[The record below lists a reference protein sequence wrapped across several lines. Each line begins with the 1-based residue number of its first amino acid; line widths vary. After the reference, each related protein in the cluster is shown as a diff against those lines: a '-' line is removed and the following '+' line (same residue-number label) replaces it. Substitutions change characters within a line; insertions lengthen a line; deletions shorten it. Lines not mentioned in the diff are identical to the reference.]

1 MINIIDKH
9 NCCGCSACAQ
19 RCPKQCITMQEDDEG
34 FLYPLVDAN
43 ICIDCG
49 LCEKICPVLNQTQ
62 ERKPLECYAAKNP
75 DEMVRAKSS
84 SGGIFTPLATA
95 IIKEGGVV
103 FGAKYNDNWEVVHAS
118 AQTLQEID
126 AFRGSKYVQSA
137 TGTVFIEAEKYLKQ
151 GRKVMFSGT
160 PCQIAGLK
168 KYLRKDYPNLIAVEI
183 VCHGVPS
190 PLVWRE
196 YLASN
201 FAPSNIKSIN
211 FRDKRIGWKSYG
223 MCITTVDN
231 KGVASSYFQRS
242 IENSF
247 MQLYLKH
254 LILRP
259 SCSNCP
265 SKSGKSGADIIL
277 GDFWGVTNC
286 SKKFTD
292 DKGTSAFMALTNKGI
307 ELFSKLDVEYEEY
320 DYTTIVSHN
329 PSLENSTEHCSYSE
343 QFWKSFSQ
351 NGYDDSVKLLKKL
364 QPSFWDKFIQRVSHR
379 LSHLKIK

>member
-49 LCEKICPVLNQTQ
+49 LCEKICPVLNQPQ
-62 ERKPLECYAAKNP
+62 ERKPLACYAAKNP

-160 PCQIAGLK
+160 PCQIA
-168 KYLRKDYPNLIAVEI
+168 A
-183 VCHGVPS
+183 
-190 PLVWRE
+190 
-196 YLASN
+196 
-201 FAPSNIKSIN
+201 
-211 FRDKRIGWKSYG
+211 
-223 MCITTVDN
+223 
-231 KGVASSYFQRS
+231 
-242 IENSF
+242 
-247 MQLYLKH
+247 
-254 LILRP
+254 
-259 SCSNCP
+259 
-265 SKSGKSGADIIL
+265 
-277 GDFWGVTNC
+277 
-286 SKKFTD
+286 
-292 DKGTSAFMALTNKGI
+292 
-307 ELFSKLDVEYEEY
+307 
-320 DYTTIVSHN
+320 
-329 PSLENSTEHCSYSE
+329 
-343 QFWKSFSQ
+343 
-351 NGYDDSVKLLKKL
+351 
-364 QPSFWDKFIQRVSHR
+364 
-379 LSHLKIK
+379 

>member
-1 MINIIDKH
+1 MINITDKH

-19 RCPKQCITMQEDDEG
+19 RCPRQCILMQEDDEG
-34 FLYPLVDAN
+34 FLYPHVDDN
-43 ICIDCG
+43 TCIDCG
-49 LCEKICPVLNQTQ
+49 LCEKICPELNQIA

-75 DEMVRAKSS
+75 DEEVRSKSS
-84 SGGIFTPLATA
+84 SGGIFLPLATA
-95 IIKEGGVV
+95 IINEGGVV
-103 FGAKYNDNWEVVHAS
+103 FGAKYNEKWEVVHAS
-118 AQTLQEID
+118 AHTIQEID
-126 AFRGSKYVQSA
+126 AFRGSKYVQSKIGS
-137 TGTVFIEAEKYLKQ
+137 TFIEVEVYLKQ
-151 GRKVMFSGT
+151 GRKVLFSGT

-168 KYLRKDYPNLIAVEI
+168 NFLHKEYSNLIAVEI
-183 VCHGVPS
+183 ICHGVPS

-201 FAPSNIKSIN
+201 FSTNNIKSIN

-231 KGVASSYFQRS
+231 KGATSCYFQRS
-242 IENSF
+242 IENPF

-254 LILRP
+254 LIMRP

-277 GDFWGVTNC
+277 GDFWGITNY

-292 DKGTSAFMALTNKGI
+292 DKGTSAFIALTNKGI

-329 PSLENSTEHCSYSE
+329 PSLKNSTEHSSYSE
-343 QFWKSFSQ
+343 QFWKSFTQ
-351 NGYDDSVKLLKKL
+351 NGYNDSIKLLKEL
-364 QPSFWDKFIQRVSHR
+364 QPSFFDKFIQRVYHR
-379 LSHLKIK
+379 LSHLKLI